1 MIRRERPLRNQR
13 HPSLLRL
20 ACAAGLGLIIVLL
33 PAIAM
38 GYKVKTTEAN
48 VDWDPREDLENTTET
63 TPIRWFDSMVPYR
76 ISGTS
81 IEGLS
86 HDDFVDIVNQA
97 AQIWTNTLRSPESV
111 EQGKACLP
119 ELTNDGLSEN
129 TTGSYANATDGE
141 NTVYFILDP
150 ETWTGE
156 RGYDSKS
163 LAMTRIT
170 NNPTTGQIVEA
181 DIEINAAAFN
191 FSNPPESVES
201 ETRRL
206 GYTIEHEFGHLVGM
220 GHSEVEASLMFATT
234 TDDIVAFPLVLDN
247 DDVEGACYLYQD
259 VEVNIITPASPATEG
274 GCNGAPRA
282 APLMNPTL
290 ALLLSL
296 CFLVGWSRKTA

>member
-1 MIRRERPLRNQR
+1 MTCALAL
-13 HPSLLRL
+13 SLILL
-20 ACAAGLGLIIVLL
+20 LL
-33 PAIAM
+33 PAVAL

-48 VDWDPREDLENTTET
+48 LDWDPREDLENATET
-63 TPIRWFDSMVPYR
+63 TPIRWFDPKVYYR
-76 ISGTS
+76 ISGNS

-86 HDDFVDIVNQA
+86 QSDFADLVQQA
-97 AQIWTNTLRSPESV
+97 AQIWTDTLRSAEAV
-111 EQGKACLP
+111 EQEKACFP
-119 ELTNDGLSEN
+119 QLTHDGPSEN
-129 TTGSYANATDGE
+129 TTGIYADALDGE

-150 ETWTGE
+150 DQWTDE

-163 LAMTRIT
+163 LAMTKIR
-170 NNPTTGQIVEA
+170 NNPTTGQILEA

-191 FSNPPESVES
+191 FKSPPESVEA

-220 GHSEVEASLMFATT
+220 GHSEVETALMYATT

-259 VEVNIITPASPATEG
+259 VEVHIITPASPATEG
-274 GCNGAPRA
+274 GCNSASGTS
-282 APLMNPTL
+282 PLINPLL

-296 CFLVGWSRKTA
+296 CVLVGRRRERV